1 MKSVTI
7 VKVLVVVFAF
17 SRTFV
22 SGAFFC
28 QPVWN
33 MADKVDKVQAPNG
46 TTVSF

>member
-17 SRTFV
+17 SRTLV
-22 SGAFFC
+22 SGVFC
-28 QPVWN
+28 HPVWN